1 MQDAWNST
9 AGRKVRARCFD
20 RDRRRGARCI
30 WCGGVIDYS
39 LGPYTRGGDTN
50 AWSPEH
56 VKPRDKYPELALDPA
71 NIAAAHFH
79 CNAARGSRAGLT
91 NLGRPSREW

>member
-30 WCGGVIDYS
+30 WCGGAIDY
-39 LGPYTRGGDTN
+39 N
-50 AWSPEH
+50 
-56 VKPRDKYPELALDPA
+56 PELALDPA